1 MAVQRMGTGQGGGFS
16 ALGKIRTRE
25 VSLDGLE
32 ELNHIASKVSP
43 KVANRLSRN
52 TVNYLAG
59 QLRNAMRKRAPK
71 DKGTLRK
78 AIHVVRRRGTPVSAV
93 SDVRVGH
100 GRGARWDAW
109 YWHFI
114 EFGTIRHGAQPFIQ
128 PTIDEFTP
136 QMPAIYRKEFG
147 RRLEKQL
154 EKEALKLGVNK
165 R

>member
-1 MAVQRMGTGQGGGFS
+1 MAVGRNDRHG
-16 ALGKIRTRE
+16 
-25 VSLDGLE
+25 VSIDGLE
-32 ELNHIASKVSP
+32 ELNYMAERVSP
-43 KVANRLSRN
+43 RVANRLSRN

-71 DKGTLRK
+71 DKGTLRR
-78 AIHVVRRRGTPVSAV
+78 AIHVVRRKGTPTNAV